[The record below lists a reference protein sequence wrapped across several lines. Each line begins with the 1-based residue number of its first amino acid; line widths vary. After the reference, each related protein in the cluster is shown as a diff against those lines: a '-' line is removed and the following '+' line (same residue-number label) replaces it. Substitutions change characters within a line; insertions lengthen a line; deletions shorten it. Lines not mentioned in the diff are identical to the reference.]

1 LSNSKNDIKNSQDKR
16 CAVKQKKAGW
26 LHSRPFDNVNGKNRS
41 AAFDGRAAFLGRTNF
56 DFVTGTQLVGLVTGH
71 GNFVTLNGVN
81 RTSQGRGRG
90 GAYRSNEEKQG
101 TYGTK
106 HFFLH
111 DLSPFYV
118 VDSTS
123 TFSRRRP
130 GRFTIL

>member
-1 LSNSKNDIKNSQDKR
+1 
-16 CAVKQKKAGW
+16 
-26 LHSRPFDNVNGKNRS
+26 VNGKNRS

-106 HFFLH
+106 HFFCMIFLH
-111 DLSPFYV
+111 FTWLIQHRPSRADVLADSLSREQPFYATNFQSSETTV
-118 VDSTS
+118 
-123 TFSRRRP
+123 F
-130 GRFTIL
+130 GIGCQ